1 MELTLLKCVKCGA
14 KLDEPNTSEYLKCTY
29 CGFAQKVIDSEK
41 YIEKLRNEFY
51 QLFKGLTPIYDID
64 SPTTVDKE
72 ARRHIFS
79 YDITPKIS
87 TEKTRSNLK
96 TTTLFSHGL
105 LYLPF
110 VSRPSIIIEDNPKNV
125 FENLTKLEWLS
136 PYAVD
141 TEHIRYH
148 TDVTVS
154 AALHAYLVNIFSLIL
169 ENAETVL
176 IVNNLKT
183 ITERIETSGI
193 RVGKPEHVRLEATL
207 KFYESIHLL
216 IYRHEIQTA
225 STYIK
230 KAGELMKKAR
240 IDSVNPESAYMIP
253 SIEKD
258 LKSIES
264 LEHIIETASM
274 YFDVGIPVSE
284 FILKLEKFL
293 KTVENYR
300 AQNNWN
306 VSTFEE
312 ITKTMRD
319 TIAAKTGKST
329 IDVIQGDGNI
339 LVPMWAIST
348 TYTFVTGSMF
358 MKKGKEVQ
366 DMILVCGTMATHKYT
381 DIFLQKSGAGFLTR
395 LSGKEETMSR
405 GLLGGLADSIKP
417 TSITWSTKV
426 LPLMITKDEARK
438 IYEAY
443 IGNVRHSH
451 DKIKL
456 GMGGIARLVFARGI
470 ERNGE
475 IEIPA
480 LHETPIRIS
489 PHLNLLLDISV

>member
-14 KLDEPNTSEYLKCTY
+14 KLEDAVTADYIKCTY
-29 CGFAQKVIDSEK
+29 CGFAQKAVDSEK

-64 SPTTVDKE
+64 APSTVDKE

-96 TTTLFSHGL
+96 TTTLFSHAL
-105 LYLPF
+105 LYIPF
-110 VSRPSIIIEDNPKNV
+110 VSRPSIVIEDNPKNV

-141 TEHIRYH
+141 IEHIKYH

-154 AALHAYLVNIFSLIL
+154 AALHAYLVNIVSLIL
-169 ENAETVL
+169 ENAETIL

-193 RVGKPEHVRLEATL
+193 RVGKPEHIRLEAML
-207 KFYESIHLL
+207 KFYEAIHSL
-216 IYRHEIQTA
+216 INKNEIQTA
-225 STYIK
+225 GVHIK
-230 KAGELMKKAR
+230 KSQELMKKAR
-240 IDSVNPESAYMIP
+240 MDAINPESAFMIP

-264 LEHIIETASM
+264 LWHIIDTASM

-293 KTVENYR
+293 KTVEKYR
-300 AQNNWN
+300 AQNQWN
-306 VSTFEE
+306 ISTFEE
-312 ITKTMRD
+312 ITKTMHG

-329 IDVIQGDGNI
+329 IDVIQGEGSI
-339 LVPMWAIST
+339 LVPMWAIPT

-358 MKKGKEVQ
+358 MKKGKEVH
-366 DMILVCGTMATHKYT
+366 DMILVCGTISTHKYT

-395 LSGKEETMSR
+395 LSGREETMSR
-405 GLLGGLADSIKP
+405 GLLGGLTDSVKP

-475 IEIPA
+475 IEISA
-480 LHETPIRIS
+480 LQETPIKIS
-489 PHLNLLLDISV
+489 PHLNLLLDASV